1 MSDVS
6 KLSTEKYWSDHWE
19 NRPLPVEFDINNNS
33 IYNENFLQVHQYY
46 QSIFISSSGKKII
59 EVGCGDSVYLPY
71 FHKAFGLEITGIDY
85 TDIGCKRAEQ
95 ILSNAGVKGTIIKAD
110 LFDLP
115 ENLLHQFDFV
125 YSGGV
130 IEHFED
136 TSHAIA
142 QLKKLLKPG
151 GYIIT
156 SIPNITG
163 FNFFVLKY
171 LNREVYDIHKIF
183 SRQDFVQFHTSNG
196 LVFQSLYFLP
206 ISFYIVTDGKTGI
219 SKLLIIFF
227 NKLFF
232 IIGKIFSSIIN
243 LSKKK
248 TNIPYLQSGLIL
260 CVKSPQ

>member
-1 MSDVS
+1 MNNVS

-19 NRPLPVEFDINNNS
+19 NRPLPVEFDINDKS
-33 IYNENFLQVHQYY
+33 VSNENFLQVHQYY

-71 FHKAFGLEITGIDY
+71 FHKAFGLEVTGIDY

-156 SIPNITG
+156 SLPNITG

-183 SRQDFVQFHTSNG
+183 TQQEFIHFHTQND
-196 LVFQSLYFLP
+196 LIFQSIFYYP
-206 ISFYIVTDGKTGI
+206 ISFYIVTDGKKGI
-219 SKLLIIFF
+219 SKFIILLF
-227 NKLFF
+227 NKLFYIVGNF
-232 IIGKIFSSIIN
+232 FSYLTN

-248 TNIPYLQSGLIL
+248 IIFPYLQSGYIL
-260 CVKSPQ
+260 CVKSN